1 MAMHKPLYLFILF
14 GFFLAGCAAGGER
27 PQTLEQKLAVK
38 KLIVG
43 DPVRAIRNYRMSGW
57 SYLDSRH
64 LVIDSGVKDRY
75 LVSLRHDCDELRSA
89 FDIGFKTYTGSLTD
103 TDSVVVRAP
112 GGFTMNCPI
121 DSLHELVR
129 VQTPAEEQ

>member
-1 MAMHKPLYLFILF
+1 MAMHKPLYLLILF

-43 DPVRAIRNYRMSGW
+43 DPVRAIRNYRIDGW

-64 LVIDSGVKDRY
+64 LVVDSGVKDRY
-75 LVSLRHDCDELRSA
+75 LVSLRHDCDELRNA
-89 FDIGFKTYTGSLTD
+89 FDIGFKTYTGSLTGPEVQD
-103 TDSVVVRAP
+103 EGNEKNATRHVGGGARAVCRRKYQYL
-112 GGFTMNCPI
+112 G
-121 DSLHELVR
+121 
-129 VQTPAEEQ
+129 